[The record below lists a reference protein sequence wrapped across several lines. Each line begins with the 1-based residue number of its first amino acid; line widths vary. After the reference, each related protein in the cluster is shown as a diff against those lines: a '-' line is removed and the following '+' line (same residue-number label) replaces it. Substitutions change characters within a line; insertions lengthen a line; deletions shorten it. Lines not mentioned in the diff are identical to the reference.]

1 MIRDALTSQSI
12 NFSDD
17 FNFLYPNFFVDHST
31 VQKNALRIL
40 VTVWPVVMYVYLIV
54 RSVVKWREF
63 RGNKKIARQLW
74 SAMQDSRNA
83 VNLSRAGKTAVFLNL
98 FARISERI
106 WTVVSR
112 AYFSNASSHS
122 ENVASARSVKL
133 RLLLVKKNKRRNL
146 RVLFNLYSVP
156 RDNNWAESETKSYF

>member
-1 MIRDALTSQSI
+1 M
-12 NFSDD
+12 
-17 FNFLYPNFFVDHST
+17 
-31 VQKNALRIL
+31 QKNTLRIL
-40 VTVWPVVMYVYLIV
+40 VSVWPIVTYVYLIV

-83 VNLSRAGKTAVFLNL
+83 VNRSRAGKTAVFFNL
-98 FARISERI
+98 FAQISGRI

-122 ENVASARSVKL
+122 ENVASARGVKL
-133 RLLLVKKNKRRNL
+133 RLLLVNKNKKKIKSSIQPL
-146 RVLFNLYSVP
+146 QC
-156 RDNNWAESETKSYF
+156 TKR